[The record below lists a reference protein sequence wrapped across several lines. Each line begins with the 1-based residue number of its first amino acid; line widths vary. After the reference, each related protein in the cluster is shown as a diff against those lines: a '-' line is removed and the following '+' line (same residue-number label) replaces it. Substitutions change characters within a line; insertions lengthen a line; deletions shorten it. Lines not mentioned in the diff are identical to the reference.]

1 MKKFFL
7 AAFAVVSFS
16 AMAQVSDFQYSK
28 YALYGTIHVMNFGT
42 TNQVMLKV
50 GNDQQASRYS
60 SMVYLYQTA
69 NATSFNLEAY
79 VGRERRKTVGSTLI
93 YYGMDGGLSTSGY
106 LSDPTGGSY
115 NSAGLHARPFFG
127 LDIPLTKHLVVGAEI
142 ITVASF
148 DLSWT
153 SSEVTTNLS
162 LYSGNNTATLK
173 LGYHF

>member
-7 AAFAVVSFS
+7 TAFAVVSFS

-28 YALYGTIHVMNFGT
+28 YALYGTINVMNFGT

-50 GNDQQASRYS
+50 GNDQQAARYT
-60 SMVYLYQTA
+60 SMVYLYHTT
-69 NATSFNLEAY
+69 NATSVSLEAY
-79 VGRERRKTVGSTLI
+79 VGRERRKTVGSTRI
-93 YYGMDGGLSTSGY
+93 YYGMDGGLSTNGY

-115 NSAGLHARPFFG
+115 NSVGLHARPFFG